1 MSGRELDKVSGIE
14 TTGHEWNGIKE
25 LDAPVPKFFIG
36 WYGLSINAALLLCLL
51 LPAFPLITS
60 FTPGLIGY
68 TERGIV
74 EDQLKEAL
82 ERQGDWQTRMADL
95 TPDEIA
101 ADGDLA
107 AIALAG
113 GQAAFKLNCV
123 ACHGEAGQGQRGY
136 PNLTDDIWQW
146 GGELDA
152 IAETLTVGINA
163 THEDTRVGQMLAF
176 GDDGTLEQAQIEE
189 VVGYV
194 RSLSGLDHAAEAA
207 ARGAPIFEENCAA
220 CHGEAG
226 KGNQELGAPDLT
238 DDDWLYGS
246 APEDIFAT
254 IQHGRAGWMP
264 HWSERLD
271 PQTIKMLAIYVRS
284 LGDRE

>member
-1 MSGRELDKVSGIE
+1 MSGRELDKISGIE

-25 LDAPVPKFFIG
+25 LDAPVPRFFIG

-68 TERGIV
+68 SERGIV
-74 EDQLKEAL
+74 EDQLRDAL
-82 ERQGDWQTRMADL
+82 ERQGDWQARMADL

-101 ADGDLA
+101 ADKDLA

-123 ACHGEAGQGQRGY
+123 ACHGEEGRGQRGF
-136 PNLTDDIWQW
+136 PDLTDDIWQW
-146 GGELDA
+146 GSELES
-152 IAETLTVGINA
+152 IAETLTVGINS
-163 THEDTRVGQMLAF
+163 THEDTRIGQMLAF
-176 GDDGTLEQAQIEE
+176 GDDGTLEQAQIED
-189 VVGYV
+189 VVGFV
-194 RSLSGLDHAAEAA
+194 RALSGLDHAAEAA
-207 ARGAPIFEENCAA
+207 GRGALVFEENCAA
-220 CHGEAG
+220 CHGEKG
-226 KGNQELGAPDLT
+226 TGNQELGAPDLT

-254 IQHGRAGWMP
+254 IQHGRQGWMP

-271 PQTIKMLAIYVRS
+271 PQTIKMLAIYLHS
-284 LGDRE
+284 LGDEP